1 MIIIEYLKAF
11 LAAISSVI
19 VLFLLAKLLG
29 YRQVSDLSIFDYVNS
44 ISIGSIAAEMATS
57 EGKQVIHC
65 LIGLVVFALFTFAT
79 SILTDKSIRMRRF
92 ITGKPVILMEHG
104 KMYDQNFKK
113 VKIDMNE
120 FTSACRSQGYFDVS
134 QLDTVILE
142 PNGRF
147 SILPLT
153 KTAPLTPTDMNIA
166 VTQEEIPACVVIEGK
181 LIEEALSSIKMT
193 EQTLKN
199 KLRKAG
205 YKSYDRLFLVLMDK
219 SGNVTAFPR
228 CGETDCDALE

>member
-1 MIIIEYLKAF
+1 
-11 LAAISSVI
+11 
-19 VLFLLAKLLG
+19 
-29 YRQVSDLSIFDYVNS
+29 
-44 ISIGSIAAEMATS
+44 
-57 EGKQVIHC
+57 
-65 LIGLVVFALFTFAT
+65 
-79 SILTDKSIRMRRF
+79 
-92 ITGKPVILMEHG
+92 MEHG
-104 KMYDQNFKK
+104 KMYDENFKK

-181 LIEEALSSIKMT
+181 LIEEALSSVNMT

-199 KLRKAG
+199 KLKKAG